1 MMINDILTRAKRN
14 KTRKRVGR
22 GPGSG
27 SGKTSGR
34 GHKGCKSRAGGG
46 TRLLTEGGQMPFFR
60 RIPKRGFNNA
70 QFRTEYQV
78 VNVSVLNDRYDD
90 GAKVTLADL
99 EEAGLI
105 HDAAK
110 PVKILGNGEIG
121 KKIEVQATR
130 FSAQAAEKITKAG
143 GQATKIG

>member
-27 SGKTSGR
+27 LGKTSGR

-78 VNVSVLNDRYDD
+78 VNVSTLNDRFDD

-130 FSAQAAEKITKAG
+130 FSAQAAKKITKVG
-143 GQATKIG
+143 GRATKIG

>member
-1 MMINDILTRAKRN
+1 MMINDILSRARRN

-34 GHKGCKSRAGGG
+34 GHKGCKSRSGGG

-60 RIPKRGFNNA
+60 RIPKRGFSNA
-70 QFRTEYQV
+70 EFRTEYQV
-78 VNVSVLNDRYDD
+78 VNVSTLNDRFDD
-90 GAKVTLADL
+90 GAKVTLTDL

-110 PVKILGNGEIG
+110 PVKILGNGEIT
-121 KKIEVQATR
+121 KKLEVQAMR

-143 GQATKIG
+143 GQATTIS